1 MEQKTL
7 AKWLKVILLGIA
19 VCGLLVYFFVVPSYG
34 KSLMSLY
41 PEFAYRYYPWLFFL
55 WASGIP
61 CYAVL
66 LLGWKIA
73 TNIGRDRSFSQANAD
88 YLKWISWLSAG
99 DSAFFFLGNLIFLYA
114 NLSHP
119 GVALAQQRRE
129 AHEDVGDPVAH
140 VLVVPALRIAR
151 PGRQRLPRVRHE
163 LPAGLVQ
170 AHERPRG
177 VERALVD
184 AQHVLH
190 GGYELAAVLGDAP
203 LLVYPWPKLVFFR
216 RSPTATW
223 LMDST

>member
-119 GVALAQQRRE
+119 GVALFSLLIVFAGI
-129 AHEDVGDPVAH
+129 AVTVAAAALSH
-140 VLVVPALRIAR
+140 LVKKAAALQEQSDLTI
-151 PGRQRLPRVRHE
+151 
-163 LPAGLVQ
+163 
-170 AHERPRG
+170 
-177 VERALVD
+177 
-184 AQHVLH
+184 
-190 GGYELAAVLGDAP
+190 
-203 LLVYPWPKLVFFR
+203 
-216 RSPTATW
+216 
-223 LMDST
+223 

>member
-55 WASGIP
+55 GASGIP

-119 GVALAQQRRE
+119 GVALFSLLIVFAGI
-129 AHEDVGDPVAH
+129 AVTVAAAALSH
-140 VLVVPALRIAR
+140 LVKKAAALQEQSDLTI
-151 PGRQRLPRVRHE
+151 
-163 LPAGLVQ
+163 
-170 AHERPRG
+170 
-177 VERALVD
+177 
-184 AQHVLH
+184 
-190 GGYELAAVLGDAP
+190 
-203 LLVYPWPKLVFFR
+203 
-216 RSPTATW
+216 
-223 LMDST
+223 

>member
-7 AKWLKVILLGIA
+7 SRWLKVILLGIA

-55 WASGIP
+55 WATGIP

-73 TNIGRDRSFSQANAD
+73 TNIGRDRSFCQANAD
-88 YLKWISWLSAG
+88 YLKWISWLAAG

-119 GVALAQQRRE
+119 GVALFSLLIVFAGI
-129 AHEDVGDPVAH
+129 AVTVAAAALSH
-140 VLVVPALRIAR
+140 LVKK
-151 PGRQRLPRVRHE
+151 
-163 LPAGLVQ
+163 
-170 AHERPRG
+170 
-177 VERALVD
+177 
-184 AQHVLH
+184 
-190 GGYELAAVLGDAP
+190 AAVLQEQSE
-203 LLVYPWPKLVFFR
+203 L
-216 RSPTATW
+216 TI
-223 LMDST
+223 

>member
-7 AKWLKVILLGIA
+7 SRWLKVILLGIA

-55 WASGIP
+55 WATGIP

-88 YLKWISWLSAG
+88 YLKWISWLAAG

-119 GVALAQQRRE
+119 GVALFSLLIVFAGI
-129 AHEDVGDPVAH
+129 AVTVAAAALSH
-140 VLVVPALRIAR
+140 LVKK
-151 PGRQRLPRVRHE
+151 
-163 LPAGLVQ
+163 
-170 AHERPRG
+170 
-177 VERALVD
+177 
-184 AQHVLH
+184 
-190 GGYELAAVLGDAP
+190 AAVLQEQSE
-203 LLVYPWPKLVFFR
+203 L
-216 RSPTATW
+216 TI
-223 LMDST
+223 